1 MLRLVQEFGAHAG
14 RSLEFHA
21 PHVRIGRAPDNDVV
35 FDARLDLDASGH
47 HCELTLADGRWR
59 VTDRN
64 ARNGTWVN
72 GHRVTA
78 THPLAHGD
86 VLECGRNGPRLR
98 VELTPPP
105 TVAVPAFVP
114 QAPIL
119 GPAPL
124 PPPAPAPP
132 LHGATPLA
140 PPEPRVGHRTVALMI
155 EQAVEKSAKRQRG
168 LRAAVVVLS
177 ALLVVGLTVGGWFVY
192 QASEEAPPVP
202 TGDANLG
209 ARIAQHNAR
218 SIYLVAA
225 RQRDGR
231 TRGFCTAFAVTARLL
246 ATNAHCVRAALTE
259 AQSGGQTVVLRNK
272 ESGAAL
278 AATAVYADA
287 RFQDARFS
295 RGGIGY
301 DVGLLRTTEDLPT
314 WVTLAD
320 DAELHAMHEGDGI
333 FVYGFPGLT
342 VNEAS
347 PVATITLG
355 LLNRVTDFAD
365 NVGTPQT
372 AQKLQHSAQTS
383 GGSSGSPIFLPSG
396 RVIGLNAG
404 SLADDERQIV
414 VDPSNGQRREVAV
427 NRSSNFKYG
436 MRADL
441 IRQALAAVPR

>member
-1 MLRLVQEFGAHAG
+1 MLRLVQEFGAHTG

-21 PHVRIGRAPDNDVV
+21 TRVRIGRAPDNDVV

-47 HCELTLADGRWR
+47 HCELTLTDGRWR
-59 VTDRN
+59 VIDRN

-72 GHRVTA
+72 GQRVGATA
-78 THPLAHGD
+78 HPLAHGD

-98 VELTPPP
+98 VELAPPP

-114 QAPIL
+114 V
-119 GPAPL
+119 
-124 PPPAPAPP
+124 APP
-132 LHGATPLA
+132 LADA
-140 PPEPRVGHRTVALMI
+140 PPPPTSPVTLPHAPAERAVGHRTVALMI
-155 EQAVEKSAKRQRG
+155 EQAVAQSTKRQRG
-168 LRAAVVVLS
+168 LRAAVVILS
-177 ALLVVGLTVGGWFVY
+177 ALLVVGVTVSGWLLL
-192 QASEEAPPVP
+192 QASGESPPP
-202 TGDANLG
+202 AGDANLG
-209 ARIAQHNAR
+209 ARIAQANAR

-231 TRGFCTAFAVTARLL
+231 TRGFCTAFAVSSRLL
-246 ATNAHCVRAALTE
+246 ATNAHCVRAALAE
-259 AQSGGQTVVLRNK
+259 AQAGAQTVVLRNK

-295 RGGIGY
+295 RGGVGY
-301 DVGLLRTTEDLPT
+301 DVGLLRAAEELPT
-314 WVTLAD
+314 WVALAD
-320 DAELHAMHEGDGI
+320 DAELHALHEGDGI

>member
-1 MLRLVQEFGAHAG
+1 
-14 RSLEFHA
+14 
-21 PHVRIGRAPDNDVV
+21 
-35 FDARLDLDASGH
+35 
-47 HCELTLADGRWR
+47 
-59 VTDRN
+59 
-64 ARNGTWVN
+64 
-72 GHRVTA
+72 
-78 THPLAHGD
+78 
-86 VLECGRNGPRLR
+86 
-98 VELTPPP
+98 
-105 TVAVPAFVP
+105 
-114 QAPIL
+114 
-119 GPAPL
+119 
-124 PPPAPAPP
+124 
-132 LHGATPLA
+132 
-140 PPEPRVGHRTVALMI
+140 
-155 EQAVEKSAKRQRG
+155 
-168 LRAAVVVLS
+168 VVVLS

-192 QASEEAPPVP
+192 QASEEAPSAPA
-202 TGDANLG
+202 GDANLG
-209 ARIAQHNAR
+209 ARIAQQNAR

-231 TRGFCTAFAVTARLL
+231 TRGFCTAFAVTPRLL

-287 RFQDARFS
+287 RFQAARFS